1 MIVLYDLGLIAVIL
15 ILQTTLAEFAADLT
29 GAKPDMFLLLVSSI
43 GLLRGRYA
51 GIGYGWFLGLLQ
63 DILYGNLLGQ
73 NALSK
78 GLLGYLAGFLHRKT
92 LNLTIFHMLIALLAT
107 LFDTIF
113 HLGIL
118 FLLYGK
124 PFGKQALITIG
135 IIVLMNTIISPL
147 VSWLVNIFTRKI
159 PEY

>member
-1 MIVLYDLGLIAVIL
+1 
-15 ILQTTLAEFAADLT
+15 
-29 GAKPDMFLLLVSSI
+29 
-43 GLLRGRYA
+43 
-51 GIGYGWFLGLLQ
+51 
-63 DILYGNLLGQ
+63 
-73 NALSK
+73 
-78 GLLGYLAGFLHRKT
+78 
-92 LNLTIFHMLIALLAT
+92 MLIALLAT